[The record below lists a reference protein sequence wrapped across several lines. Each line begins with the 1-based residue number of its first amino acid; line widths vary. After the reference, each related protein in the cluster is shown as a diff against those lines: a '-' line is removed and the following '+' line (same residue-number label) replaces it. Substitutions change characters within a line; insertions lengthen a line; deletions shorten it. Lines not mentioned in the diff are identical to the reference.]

1 MARPGIRRIGRIA
14 IVVVVVAALA
24 LPLVLVV
31 ALPEVTTALS
41 MWIADVPSV
50 GHRDH

>member
-31 ALPEVTTALS
+31 AQPEVTTALFNVDCGCPFRWS
-41 MWIADVPSV
+41 S
-50 GHRDH
+50 